1 MEMKENRN
9 GGNGK
14 EALKERERRK
24 KGKHINEIWKGYTN
38 ESKVEEKGRKKQ
50 RYRKGKGK
58 KRRIEGMQK

>member
-1 MEMKENRN
+1 MKENRN

-24 KGKHINEIWKGYTN
+24 KGK
-38 ESKVEEKGRKKQ
+38 KKQ

>member
-38 ESKVEEKGRKKQ
+38 ESKVEEKGKKKQ
-50 RYRKGKGK
+50 R
-58 KRRIEGMQK
+58 